1 MKRSI
6 KYLIITL
13 FLSVITTGCTKE
25 VVDLLPVSSIAYAN
39 AFDTPERILLTVI
52 GCYDAAQS
60 GYYPG
65 NDQRR
70 GYPFGAAYTEQG
82 DMRGEDMVNVQ
93 AFFAY
98 TYEGT
103 YNETSPN
110 GQALWECTYQ
120 MINKIN
126 IVIDGINGAVTRGI
140 ITQQV
145 ADQYI
150 AECRFLRAMGFHVLL
165 VHFAR
170 PYKYTADASH
180 YGIPISI
187 VPINS
192 IETVEAAKQA
202 GRATCKASYDQMIAD
217 LEYAIANLDA
227 TRSGGYKISRA
238 TKGAAIAALMRVYQH
253 MGDHAKVLI
262 EGNKIISASS
272 PFTSPIG
279 GYRLTAQPEGPF
291 DNNSANT
298 ESMWSIE
305 NSALDN
311 ATNNGALSQFYSTV
325 RRLVSVSPIILNA
338 DWWRLDDKRR
348 AQLLVWDSDDWWSFK
363 YRSGSAMTDW
373 TPIIRY
379 AEVLLI
385 QAEAEARI
393 NGVTAKA
400 VALLNEVRGRAVVD
414 DPAPAPPAPAPPSK
428 QYTIASF
435 ANVAAFMDALIKER
449 RIEFLGEGKRWEDI
463 HRLST
468 DPNYFIA
475 SSSGVAGVPDKV
487 TYTSIAATAGAYNM
501 ASGSVPASILSTAGF
516 PATERRFLFP
526 IPYSE
531 TSANEK
537 IRGQQNEG
545 W

>member
-1 MKRSI
+1 MKIMKKSI
-6 KYLIITL
+6 KYIAITL
-13 FLSVITTGCTKE
+13 FLSVITMGCTKE

-39 AFDTPERILLTVI
+39 AFDTPERVFLTVI

-65 NDQRR
+65 NNQRR

-103 YNETSPN
+103 YNDSSPN
-110 GQALWECTYQ
+110 GQAMWECTYQ

-126 IVIDGINGAVTRGI
+126 IVIDGINGAVARNI
-140 ITQQV
+140 ITRQV

-165 VHFAR
+165 IHFAR

-187 VPINS
+187 EPINT
-192 IETVEAAKQA
+192 IESVEIAKQA
-202 GRATCKASYDQMIAD
+202 GRATCKASYDQMVED
-217 LEYAIANLDA
+217 LEYAIANLDE
-227 TRSGGYKISRA
+227 TRAGGYKISRA
-238 TKGAAIAALMRVYQH
+238 TKGAAIAALMRVYFH
-253 MGDHAKVLI
+253 MGDYNKVLA
-262 EGNKIISASS
+262 EGNKIISASA

-279 GYRLTAQPEGPF
+279 GYKLEEQPEGPF
-291 DNNSANT
+291 ANNSSNT

-305 NSALDN
+305 NSELDN
-311 ATNNGALSQFYSTV
+311 ATNNGSLSQFYSTV
-325 RRLVSVSPIILNA
+325 RRLVSVSPIVLNA
-338 DWWRLDDKRR
+338 DWWLLNDKRR
-348 AQLLVWDSDDWWSFK
+348 AQLLVWDTDDWWSYK
-363 YRSGSAMTDW
+363 YRAGSAMTDW
-373 TPIIRY
+373 APIIRY
-379 AEVLLI
+379 AEAILM

-393 NGVTAKA
+393 NGVTQKA
-400 VALLNEVRGRAVVD
+400 VDLLNAVRNRALA
-414 DPAPAPPAPAPPSK
+414 APAT
-428 QYTIASF
+428 QQFTLASF

-475 SSSGVAGVPDKV
+475 ANTGLVGVGTPGVPDRV
-487 TYTSIAATAGAYNM
+487 TYANISTTTGGYNM
-501 ASGSVPASILSTAGF
+501 ASGTVPAGLLTTLGF
-516 PATERRFLFP
+516 PATDRRFLFP

-537 IRGQQNEG
+537 IKTQQNEG
-545 W
+545 WL